1 MFTGPSDSVTAI
13 CRRRRLVT
21 SCVLCVCIVSGC
33 DSDSRQPKTVD
44 SPGQPEQATAES
56 WPVDDRHAD
65 VFVGSQKCVEC
76 HQEIAESYL
85 SSHPMALSVRFP
97 EEFAAGVPQALPHEF
112 SAGGKVYSVRM
123 EDGKMVQTERMSD
136 SEGEVFAQSCTV
148 DFAIG
153 SGTRGYTFVT
163 AREGAL
169 YQDPITWYSQSQ
181 HWDLSPGYD
190 PGDHPRFER
199 QMSDG
204 CVVCHA
210 GRANRQPEARNRF
223 EKPVFHEAIIGCERC
238 HGAGGDHVAA
248 HHSGAEIGVETIV
261 NPGRLSPERR
271 DSVCYQ
277 CHLHGRGRILR
288 QSRSEYDFRPGDLL
302 SDVWV
307 AFVDT
312 PTESESTDGFKAVSQ
327 VEQMI
332 ASRCYQASNGKFGC
346 ISCHDPHRKP
356 SAAERVRFY
365 RNRCLECHGDSDG
378 CSLPVATRKQ
388 TSPEDSCIQCHMPA
402 AGARDVP
409 HTAQTD
415 HRVLRRYL
423 ESSSDLAGEP
433 DVFQRDRQRL
443 PNDAVQRAFGLM
455 LARNVK
461 TQSQAAQA
469 MDILGPFVDTTGLDE
484 PVLSAVSW
492 LLLYLGDMPAAR
504 LTGEKALELQPEN
517 ESTLEALVVL
527 EQSEKNYA
535 KALTHAE
542 ALTGNRPFNSTYQAR
557 HAEVL
562 MKLKRFVEA
571 EKVCRTALSVNP
583 MLHEARKMLIE
594 ALNETGNEEQASA
607 QRQILERIQAVQ
619 REQTE

>member
-1 MFTGPSDSVTAI
+1 MIAGLSASITGI
-13 CRRRRLVT
+13 CRWRRFLI
-21 SCVLCVCIVSGC
+21 SHVLFVCLAVGC
-33 DSDSRQPKTVD
+33 DSGSEKPGSVEA
-44 SPGQPEQATAES
+44 PGQPEQTTAET
-56 WPVDDRHAD
+56 WPIDNRHAD

-85 SSHPMALSVRFP
+85 SSHPMAVSVRFP
-97 EEFAAGVPQALPHEF
+97 EEFAAGVPEALPYQF
-112 SAGGKVYSVRM
+112 SAGGKEYTVQM
-123 EDGKMVQTERMSD
+123 ADGKMVQTERMSD
-136 SEGEVFAQSCTV
+136 SDGEIFAQSCTV

-190 PGDHPRFER
+190 PADHPRFER

-223 EKPVFHEAIIGCERC
+223 EEPVFHEAIIGCERC
-238 HGAGGDHVAA
+238 HGAGGDHVAL
-248 HHSGAEIGVETIV
+248 HSSGAENGFDTIV

-288 QSRSEYDFRPGDLL
+288 QARSEYDFRPGDLL

-307 AFVDT
+307 AFVDK

-327 VEQMI
+327 VEQMV
-332 ASRCYQASNGKFGC
+332 ASQCYQASNGKFGC
-346 ISCHDPHRKP
+346 TSCHDPHRKP
-356 SAAERVRFY
+356 SLAERVSFY

-388 TSPEDSCIQCHMPA
+388 TSPKDSCIQCHMPA

-415 HRVLRRYL
+415 HRVLRRYI
-423 ESSSDLAGEP
+423 ESSPDTGGEP
-433 DVFQRDRQRL
+433 DVFQRDRQ
-443 PNDAVQRAFGLM
+443 PPPDKSVQRAFGLM

-461 TQSQAAQA
+461 TRSQAAQA
-469 MDILGPFVDTTGLDE
+469 MDILGPFVDTTGVDE

-504 LTGEKALELQPEN
+504 LTGEKALELRPEN

-527 EQSEKNYA
+527 EQSEKDYA

-542 ALTGNRPFNSTYQAR
+542 ALTSNQPFNSTYQAR

-562 MKLKRFVEA
+562 MKLKRFEQA
-571 EKVCRTALSVNP
+571 ADVCRTALSVNP

-594 ALNETGNEEQASA
+594 ALTETGNEEQASA

-619 REQTE
+619 QEQME